1 MLGFEKKEVN
11 KVAVIESDLNKLI
24 IDAYNVMIKMSTDG
38 AAPDAYSISDVLA
51 NMDEEW
57 MTPEVMSLIMRGMKL
72 YGKCIELA
80 KHNQEQLDK
89 ISEMDEKLDNITKL
103 LKKMNEKEENVA
115 DD

>member
-24 IDAYNVMIKMSTDG
+24 IDGYNVMIKMSTNG
-38 AAPDAYSISDVLA
+38 EAPDAYSISDVLA

-57 MTPEVMSLIMRGMKL
+57 MTPEVMSLIMRSMKL

-89 ISEMDEKLDNITKL
+89 ISGMDEKLDNITKL
-103 LKKMNEKEENVA
+103 LEKKNKKAE
-115 DD
+115 